1 MSSLSPEALQG
12 FPHEKLAAYT
22 IVLEQEIA
30 MKSLF
35 LAQVRQEWTRRE
47 TQGVIPHDQA
57 S

>member
-12 FPHEKLAAYT
+12 FPHETLEAYT
-22 IVLEQEIA
+22 ISLEQEIA

-35 LAQVRQEWTRRE
+35 LAQVRQEWQRRE
-47 TQGVIPHDQA
+47 TQGVIHDQA